1 MADETD
7 AGTSGDRL
15 RVDWNVGDEVPVHP
29 ANLGL
34 VQIDGSRRSRSRS
47 RHAVPTIS
55 MAFLN
60 QDQLA
65 EYARE
70 NAIPVRNPVR
80 LVLPAHVAWQFSE
93 NLRHQLILAGLD
105 RTEEPEAES

>member
-7 AGTSGDRL
+7 AGAPADPALRL
-15 RVDWNVGDEVPVHP
+15 DWSVGDETPVHP

-34 VQIDGSRRSRSRS
+34 VQIVGPEVTLTFG
-47 RHAVPTIS
+47 HAVPTIP

-60 QDQLA
+60 RDQLA

-70 NAIPVRNPVR
+70 HAIPVRNPVR

-93 NLRHQLILAGLD
+93 NLRQQLILAGLGG
-105 RTEEPEAES
+105 TEPEAGS

>member
-34 VQIDGSRRSRSRS
+34 VQIVGPEVTLTFG
-47 RHAVPTIS
+47 HAVPTIP

-65 EYARE
+65 DYARE